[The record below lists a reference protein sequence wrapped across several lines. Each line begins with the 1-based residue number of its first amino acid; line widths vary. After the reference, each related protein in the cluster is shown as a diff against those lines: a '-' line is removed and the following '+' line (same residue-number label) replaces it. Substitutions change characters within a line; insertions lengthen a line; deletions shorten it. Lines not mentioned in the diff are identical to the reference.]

1 MSWQEELDKKFKQL
15 NIRGV
20 TNETK
25 SVSKNRSDSSRNNNS
40 VDSSKYTPN
49 TSNSVGSGSRNLFR
63 GRVSE
68 ENRSIN
74 NVKKGGSVMITVDAA
89 LKDLEVIEQEAKDE
103 GAKAV
108 VKALKVVVKFL
119 STIRSNQLLSEDD
132 KKRIQAEKATRKTE
146 VK

>member
-1 MSWQEELDKKFKQL
+1 
-15 NIRGV
+15 
-20 TNETK
+20 
-25 SVSKNRSDSSRNNNS
+25 
-40 VDSSKYTPN
+40 
-49 TSNSVGSGSRNLFR
+49 
-63 GRVSE
+63 
-68 ENRSIN
+68 
-74 NVKKGGSVMITVDAA
+74 MITVDAA